1 MKYER
6 KLIAPEEIRRQEEI
20 CGEIFEKVTAD
31 GRRPLAMVDTYG
43 CQQNE
48 ADSEKLRGYLAEMGY
63 GFTQD
68 EFQADVVVV
77 NTCAVREHAEM
88 RVFGNVGALN
98 HSKKARPSQI
108 VAVCGCMVQQ
118 AHIAEKIK
126 KSYPVVDLVFGPHE
140 LWRFPELLQQVMQ
153 RRKRV
158 FATEKNDGAVAE
170 GIPVRRDGG
179 VKAWLSIM
187 YGCNNFCTYCIVPYV
202 RGREVSRR
210 VDQILAEID
219 FLSKAKVKEI
229 TLLGQN
235 VNAYKGEDGTNF
247 PQLLEKICRH
257 IDQTK
262 SSIKWI
268 RFESSNPND
277 FSDELIEVIKRNPH
291 VCRGFHIAA
300 QHGNNEILRRMNRKN
315 TREEFVELAG
325 KLRSNLP
332 DCQLVTDLMVGFPG
346 ETEEQFKDI
355 LSLMEEVKF
364 ESAFM
369 YFYNPREGTPAAKYE
384 NQIPVEEKKAR
395 LQKVIDLQSKHT
407 TEVMSKRI
415 GETIEVLCDI
425 VSRHDES
432 ELLGKTEQ
440 NERVA
445 FKADKKL
452 IGTFVKVKIT
462 GLNGNT
468 FKGELL

>member
-1 MKYER
+1 MKYF
-6 KLIAPEEIRRQEEI
+6 
-20 CGEIFEKVTAD
+20 FE
-31 GRRPLAMVDTYG
+31 TYG
-43 CQQNE
+43 CEMNIAESASVEQLLISRSWEKAERPEE
-48 ADSEKLRGYLAEMGY
+48 ANL
-63 GFTQD
+63 
-68 EFQADVVVV
+68 VII
-77 NTCAVREHAEM
+77 NTCSVRGSAEQRILGRLGYFEGVKKIRM
-88 RVFGNVGALN
+88 GDLN
-98 HSKKARPSQI
+98 AKIRLDDMKYAAEFFKKNGEVPLTL
-108 VAVCGCMVQQ
+108 VVMGCMAQRLLDDL
-118 AHIAEKIK
+118 K
-126 KSYPVVDLVFGPHE
+126 KEYPVVDYVVGTFGKYKFGEIIQAVEKGSDPFKIE
-140 LWRFPELLQQVMQ
+140 EEETYT
-153 RRKRV
+153 
-158 FATEKNDGAVAE
+158 FAPISYEQGAFSTFV
-170 GIPVRRDGG
+170 P
-179 VKAWLSIM
+179 IM
-187 YGCNNFCTYCIVPYV
+187 HGCNNFCTYCIVPYV
-202 RGREVSRR
+202 RGREISRR

-219 FLSKAKVKEI
+219 FLSKANVKEI

-257 IDQTK
+257 IDETK

-300 QHGNNEILRRMNRKN
+300 QHGNNEILKRMNRKN
-315 TREEFVELAG
+315 TREEFVELAR
-325 KLRSNLP
+325 KLREAAP
-332 DCQLVTDLMVGFPG
+332 GTQLITDLMVGFPG

-364 ESAFM
+364 ESSFM

-415 GETIEVLCDI
+415 GEEIEVLCDI
-425 VSRHDES
+425 VSRHDET

-445 FKADKKL
+445 FKKKKKL
-452 IGTFVKVKIT
+452 IGTFVKVKLVA
-462 GLNGNT
+462 LNGNT